1 MIITITIITI
11 ILLFIFRK
19 NPKYKKKIE
28 DTKANLSKHFN
39 RYLKNISTKVY
50 SSKLKTTTTNTN
62 TFKKQYL
69 SKIKQIPENKRHFL
83 INYTETMNRYFT
95 KSGLKNLIKI
105 PTNYAMSIDN
115 LEMQMPYTL
124 DNIIVLPKDFLSQ
137 INNKINKNILE
148 ILIHEKLH
156 IIQRL
161 YQDKFNKFYK
171 SYYSFLDNVI
181 QLENLPRIIKDK
193 SMTNPDNNFDLW
205 LYKLNGKTYIPSLEI
220 TKNGL
225 KEFAYEYKNY
235 SNKTLLKNI
244 IKYSNT
250 SQTHP
255 NELFAYEVSE
265 QIVANNINGNI
276 KQFLNLI

>member
-28 DTKANLSKHFN
+28 DSKANLSKHFN
-39 RYLKNISTKVY
+39 RYLKNISPKVY
-50 SSKLKTTTTNTN
+50 SSKLKTTTNNSN
-62 TFKKQYL
+62 TFKNQYL
-69 SKIKQIPENKRHFL
+69 SKLRQIPENKRKFL
-83 INYTETMNRYFT
+83 INYTKTANTYLT
-95 KSGLKNLIKI
+95 SAGLKNLIKI
-105 PTNYAMSIDN
+105 PTNYVMSIDK
-115 LEMQMPYTL
+115 LEMRMPYTL
-124 DNIIVLPKDFLSQ
+124 DNIIVLPQNFLNR
-137 INNKINKNILE
+137 INNKIDKTILE
-148 ILIHEKLH
+148 TLIHEKLH

-161 YQDKFNKFYK
+161 YQDKFNNFYK
-171 SYYSFLDNVI
+171 RFYSFLDNVI
-181 QLENLPRIIKDK
+181 RLENLPRVIKDK

-235 SNKTLLKNI
+235 NNKILLKNI
-244 IKYSNT
+244 LKYSNT

-265 QIVANNINGNI
+265 QIIANKLNGKV

>member
-28 DTKANLSKHFN
+28 DSKANLSKHFN
-39 RYLKNISTKVY
+39 RYLKNISPKVY
-50 SSKLKTTTTNTN
+50 SSKLKTTTNNSN
-62 TFKKQYL
+62 TFKNQYL
-69 SKIKQIPENKRHFL
+69 SKLRQIPENKRKFL
-83 INYTETMNRYFT
+83 INYTKTANTYLT
-95 KSGLKNLIKI
+95 SAGLKNLIKI
-105 PTNYAMSIDN
+105 PTNYVMSIDK
-115 LEMQMPYTL
+115 LEMRMPYTL
-124 DNIIVLPKDFLSQ
+124 DNIIVLPQNFLNQ
-137 INNKINKNILE
+137 INNKIDKTILE
-148 ILIHEKLH
+148 TLIHEKLH

-161 YQDKFNKFYK
+161 YQDKFNNFYK
-171 SYYSFLDNVI
+171 RFYSFLDNVI
-181 QLENLPRIIKDK
+181 RLENLPRVIKDK

-235 SNKTLLKNI
+235 NNKILLKNI
-244 IKYSNT
+244 LKYSNT

-265 QIVANNINGNI
+265 QIIANKLNGKV

>member
-1 MIITITIITI
+1 MIIKITIITI

-28 DTKANLSKHFN
+28 DSKANLSKHFN
-39 RYLKNISTKVY
+39 RYLKNISPKVY
-50 SSKLKTTTTNTN
+50 SSKLKTTTNNSN
-62 TFKKQYL
+62 TFKNQYL
-69 SKIKQIPENKRHFL
+69 SKLRQIPENKRKFL
-83 INYTETMNRYFT
+83 INYTKTANTYLT
-95 KSGLKNLIKI
+95 SAGLKNLIKI
-105 PTNYAMSIDN
+105 PTNYVMSIDK
-115 LEMQMPYTL
+115 LEMRMPYTL
-124 DNIIVLPKDFLSQ
+124 DNIIVLPQNFLNR
-137 INNKINKNILE
+137 INNKIDKTILE
-148 ILIHEKLH
+148 TLIHEKLH

-161 YQDKFNKFYK
+161 YQDKFNNFYK
-171 SYYSFLDNVI
+171 RFYSFLDNVI
-181 QLENLPRIIKDK
+181 RLENLPRVIKDK

-235 SNKTLLKNI
+235 NNKILLKNI
-244 IKYSNT
+244 LKYSNT

-265 QIVANNINGNI
+265 QIIANKLNGKV

>member
-19 NPKYKKKIE
+19 NPKYKKKIA
-28 DTKANLSKHFN
+28 DSKANLSKHFN
-39 RYLKNISTKVY
+39 RYLKNISPKVY
-50 SSKLKTTTTNTN
+50 SSKLKTTTNNSN
-62 TFKKQYL
+62 TFKNQYL
-69 SKIKQIPENKRHFL
+69 SKLRQIPENKRKFL
-83 INYTETMNRYFT
+83 INYTKTANTYLT
-95 KSGLKNLIKI
+95 SAGLKNLIKI
-105 PTNYAMSIDN
+105 PTNYVMSIDK
-115 LEMQMPYTL
+115 LEMRMPYTL
-124 DNIIVLPKDFLSQ
+124 DNIIVLPQNFLNR
-137 INNKINKNILE
+137 INNKIDKTILE
-148 ILIHEKLH
+148 TLIHEKLH

-161 YQDKFNKFYK
+161 YQDKFNNFYK
-171 SYYSFLDNVI
+171 RFYSFLDNVI
-181 QLENLPRIIKDK
+181 RLENLPRVIKDK

-235 SNKTLLKNI
+235 NNKILLKNI
-244 IKYSNT
+244 LKYSNT

-265 QIVANNINGNI
+265 QIIANKLNGKV

>member
-50 SSKLKTTTTNTN
+50 SSKLKTTTTNPN

-193 SMTNPDNNFDLW
+193 SMTNPDNNFD
-205 LYKLNGKTYIPSLEI
+205 
-220 TKNGL
+220 
-225 KEFAYEYKNY
+225 
-235 SNKTLLKNI
+235 
-244 IKYSNT
+244 
-250 SQTHP
+250 
-255 NELFAYEVSE
+255 
-265 QIVANNINGNI
+265 
-276 KQFLNLI
+276 